1 MLRLAVLT
9 KALTGGP
16 RSPALL
22 TAGLLALVPVLPA
35 TADQAPTRAMDP
47 AWGEVI
53 YDYYQG
59 RSLQALTRLAVARER
74 GGIRGHGDHPLLV
87 EGGLMLS
94 WGMTR
99 EARRLFED
107 TLNQQVS
114 PLIRSQAWFYLGKVL
129 YLEGGLSEATD
140 TLGRVDS
147 RRLQSDRPDLY
158 EEQAYLL
165 GQIRL
170 AGGDT
175 NLDDVFARLPADS
188 LWRAYL
194 NYNLAVVDLEQGRDD
209 SAAERLQRLEQWLNA
224 RSGRRDDAS
233 QREYAALS
241 DRVRLSRAILS
252 YRQGNPEASRRQLA
266 GIRPDS
272 LFAEEAGLLGTLVAD
287 FAALPA
293 SESEVASAAGP
304 ALTRAIS
311 LERQGQTDAA
321 LAAYGDTAVL
331 WQSRL
336 DDIYASDSA
345 LTGDELMA
353 SLEFQGVGG
362 QWLAGDTLAGFPDT
376 LATDPWGRLRV
387 RPASDAAAPDLLA
400 DLVATEYFQRR
411 LKDLYEL
418 EQIDG
423 LLVAGDQRL
432 ATFDTMLDT
441 RRQQRAERI
450 AQTRQSLES
459 VSDQHWYERR
469 SGYHEAM
476 DDAEARED
484 GRFFMTAEQQ
494 ALAERIARA
503 RERLATLPD
512 NDTTAAQRR
521 RLERAEAAFEWQL
534 ADQYSVNRWEARRA
548 LRGLDAALDEL
559 TERRARL
566 DDLLATPAY
575 QDDLADRVDTA
586 HQQLRSLQSRLVAAR
601 EDARE
606 DLLEQARRYQRLRQ
620 QEAEGFL
627 LVARLAQA
635 RLADQQ
641 YRERLASLPQL
652 GEADQPSEDVVGEEQ
667 RLNALLQSVIAH
679 YRDLIPQLE
688 TLGRPD
694 VLRAAEHRLA
704 DLLFTHAEAQYA
716 DTAADEF
723 DEPQALYRRLIDER
737 PADPANDRLWYQLA
751 RIHDL
756 RAERAAQQQVLE
768 ELIAR
773 HPASGLRPEALF
785 RRAEIVFSDGRY
797 AEARAAYDAVLES
810 TAQLDDERHQAFH
823 THALYMKGWSEFRL
837 NDYPAALRSYSR
849 VLDRLFPVTAS
860 PGELDRQHQTLVEDL
875 FRVMG
880 LSFSYLD
887 GPDSVPALFADIG
900 LRPWESLVYE
910 RYADLLLARQQYTDA
925 IDVYQNF
932 IQAHPDSEQAPHYHM
947 RTVEILAEAGF
958 ADQIP
963 AAQAAFVT
971 GYGIR
976 SAYWQQAP
984 DTVRAFIREQL
995 ITLLPELGNRHY
1007 HLASEASTDQR
1018 RRSEYWQ
1025 AATYY
1030 QDFVRTFPAHE
1041 QTPEILFL
1049 LAETWL
1055 AVDQRGEAIEAF
1067 EQVAYDHG
1075 DHERAAEAGYAAL
1088 LIYEHPSLTGDSAS
1102 PWIDLQQLS
1111 RVRFASRFPQDPRAE
1126 GVLYQAVQYEASAG
1140 NHREVI
1146 RLGDQLLAWEPLTDD
1161 TLALET
1167 RILQARSQYELSD
1180 YAAAETAFADVL
1192 RRLPAGDSRQAGL
1205 TDSLA
1210 ASVYRQGE
1218 QLLEAGE
1225 PEAAVTEWLRVGVV
1239 APGTELSARA
1249 SYDAAGQLMA
1259 MEAWDDALVAMNDL
1273 RRQHPDHELSQQL
1286 SSRMALAYR
1295 ETGQW
1300 QQAAAELTALA
1311 ESSTDPD
1318 EQRETRYLAAEL
1330 YDRAG
1335 DRGRAI
1341 DAYRAYANAW
1351 PEPADSYLEA
1361 ANRLAELYQADG
1373 DPERRRY
1380 WLNRQ
1385 VEAVDRAGAAASD
1398 RMTYLAAG
1406 AAMELAEEAGEDY
1419 RSIRLTLPL
1428 ERSLRAKLDALDEA
1442 ADGYQKAA
1450 SYGYK
1455 GYTSR
1460 AGYRLAELY
1469 RELATDLMDSDLP
1482 PGLTELETMQYE
1494 LLLEEEALPFEDDAI
1509 EIHEQNVR
1517 QSWDGVYDG
1526 WIRRSFDAL
1535 GELLPARYQKPEQSG
1550 GVVHEL
1556 D

>member
-9 KALTGGP
+9 KALTGRPWPSILVMAGVITLT
-16 RSPALL
+16 SPLSADVGEPPARAL
-22 TAGLLALVPVLPA
+22 
-35 TADQAPTRAMDP
+35 DP

-59 RSLQALTRLAVARER
+59 RSLQALTRLAVARQQ

-99 EARRLFED
+99 EARRLFEA
-107 TLNQQVS
+107 TLDQQVS
-114 PLIRSQAWFYLGKVL
+114 PAIRNQAWFYLGKVL
-129 YLEGGLSEATD
+129 YLEGALSEASD
-140 TLGRVDS
+140 ALERVDN
-147 RRLQSDRPDLY
+147 RRLQSDRPDLH
-158 EEQAYLL
+158 EEYGYLQ

-170 AGGDT
+170 ARGDT
-175 NLDDVFARLPADS
+175 ELDDIFARLPAAS
-188 LWRAYL
+188 LWGGYL
-194 NYNLAVVDLEQGRDD
+194 RYNLAVVDLEQGRETL
-209 SAAERLQRLEQWLNA
+209 AADRLQRLAQWLDA
-224 RSGRRDDAS
+224 RPSRRHET
-233 QREYAALS
+233 QRQERAALS

-252 YRQGNPEASRRQLA
+252 YRQGNLEASRERLA
-266 GIRPDS
+266 GILPES
-272 LFAEEAGLLGTLVAD
+272 LFAADADLLGTLVAD
-287 FAALPA
+287 FSVL
-293 SESEVASAAGP
+293 SAREPGGSNGAGR

-311 LERQGQTDAA
+311 LERQGRTDAA
-321 LAAYGDTAVL
+321 LAAYGDTAEL
-331 WQSRL
+331 WQGRL
-336 DDIYASDSA
+336 NDIYASDA
-345 LTGDELMA
+345 TLTVNELMA
-353 SLEFQGVGG
+353 SLEFQSSGG
-362 QWLAGDTLAGFPDT
+362 HWLAGDAVAGFPEA

-387 RPASDAAAPDLLA
+387 RPAPTAAAPALLA

-418 EQIDG
+418 EQVG
-423 LLVAGDQRL
+423 VLLAEGDQRL
-432 ATFDTMLDT
+432 ATFDAMLDT

-450 AQTRQSLES
+450 AQTRRALEN
-459 VSDQHWYERR
+459 VSDQHWYERQAR
-469 SGYHEAM
+469 YHEAM
-476 DDAEARED
+476 AEAEARED

-494 ALAERIARA
+494 ALAARIARA
-503 RERLATLPD
+503 RERLAALPD

-521 RLERAEAAFEWQL
+521 RLDRAEAALEWQL
-534 ADQYSVNRWEARRA
+534 ADQYGVNRWQARRV

-559 TERRARL
+559 TGRRTRL
-566 DDLLATPAY
+566 DELLAVPVH
-575 QDDLADRVDTA
+575 QDTLADRVDTA
-586 HQQLRSLQSRLVAAR
+586 HLQLRALQASLVAAR
-601 EDARE
+601 EDARQ

-620 QEAEGFL
+620 QEAERFL

-635 RLADQQ
+635 RLADEQ

-652 GEADQPSEDVVGEEQ
+652 GEDEQ
-667 RLNALLQSVIAH
+667 RNDAVADEERQLNELLQSVISH
-679 YRDLIPQLE
+679 YRDLLPQLE
-688 TLGRPD
+688 TLGRAD

-704 DLLFTHAEAQYA
+704 DLLFTRAEARYA
-716 DTAADEF
+716 DTAVDEF
-723 DEPQALYRRLIDER
+723 EEPQTLYRRLLDQA
-737 PADPANDRLWYQLA
+737 PDDGGNDRLWYQLA
-751 RIHDL
+751 RIQDL
-756 RAERAAQQQVLE
+756 RGDRVAQQQMLE
-768 ELIAR
+768 ALIAR
-773 HPASGLRPEALF
+773 HPDSVLRPEARF
-785 RRAEIVFSDGRY
+785 RRAEILFSDGRY
-797 AEARAAYDAVLES
+797 REARAGYDAVLES
-810 TAQLDDERHQAFH
+810 TAQLDDDRHQAFH

-900 LRPWESLVYE
+900 SRPWESLVYE
-910 RYADLLLARQQYTDA
+910 RYADLLMARQQYTDA
-925 IDVYQNF
+925 IGVYRNF
-932 IQAHPDSEQAPHYHM
+932 IQVYPDSEQAPHYHM
-947 RTVEILAEAGF
+947 RTVEILADAGF
-958 ADQIP
+958 GDQIP
-963 AAQAAFVT
+963 PAQAAFVT
-971 GYGIR
+971 DYGVR

-1030 QDFVRTFPAHE
+1030 QDFVRTFPAHG
-1041 QTPEILFL
+1041 QTPDILFL

-1055 AVDQRGEAIEAF
+1055 AVEQRGEAIEAF

-1088 LIYEHPSLTGDSAS
+1088 LIYEHPSLAGDSSS
-1102 PWIDLQQLS
+1102 PWADLHQLS

-1126 GVLYQAVQYEASAG
+1126 AVLYQAVSHEAATG

-1146 RLGDQLLAWEPLTDD
+1146 RLGDKLLAWEPLADA
-1161 TLALET
+1161 TLTSEA
-1167 RILQARSQYELSD
+1167 RILQARSHYELQD
-1180 YAAAETAFADVL
+1180 YEAAETAFADVL
-1192 RRLPAGDSRQAGL
+1192 LRLPAEDPRRAAL

-1210 ASVYRQGE
+1210 ATVYRQGE

-1225 PEAAVTEWLRVGVV
+1225 PEAAVTEWLRVGAV

-1259 MEAWDDALVAMNDL
+1259 MDAWDDALTAMSDL
-1273 RRQHPDHELSQQL
+1273 RRRHPDHELSQQL

-1300 QQAAAELTALA
+1300 QQAATQLIALA

-1330 YDRAG
+1330 YDRSG
-1335 DRGRAI
+1335 ERGRAI
-1341 DAYRAYANAW
+1341 DAYRAYANVW
-1351 PEPADSYLEA
+1351 PEPADTYLEA

-1373 DPERRRY
+1373 DAERRRY
-1380 WLNRQ
+1380 WLARQ
-1385 VEAVDRAGAAASD
+1385 VEAVDRAGASADD

-1419 RSIRLTLPL
+1419 RRIRLTLPL
-1428 ERSLRAKLDALDEA
+1428 ERSLRAKLVALDDA

-1450 SYGYK
+1450 SYGYE

-1469 RELATDLMDSDLP
+1469 RELAADLMESDLP
-1482 PGLTELETMQYE
+1482 PGLTELEILQYE

-1509 EIHEQNVR
+1509 EIHEQNIR
-1517 QSWDGVYDG
+1517 QSWSGVYDD

-1535 GELLPARYQKPEQSG
+1535 GELLPARYHKPEQSG